1 MTVNADVSAG
11 DVILG
16 SQTLSGLSASV
27 RATPGLPLKTRFS
40 AGLPGQSRLT
50 GDGDLETGAAAK
62 FKGAIDFSSGDL
74 AALGAWANQGEA
86 GFGAK
91 IVALGEALEN
101 RSASL
106 SGDVE
111 VSAVGLSGRSL
122 RIALDR
128 SMLTGA
134 LAFTSPVGTDPGRLF
149 MDLSSDLLDVEALP
163 SVNASAALIGDL
175 DLSLSLRANA
185 LHVARV
191 GDTQVSS
198 GSLFLK
204 VAKAGPK
211 ISLDRLSLSNL
222 GGASVDAEGAY
233 GPDGL
238 TATGR
243 LSAERL
249 GDFAVLVSRLAPA
262 DWSRKLAE
270 RAPLL
275 SPAAL
280 AFEAHGRSASGAS
293 LNSLTA
299 SGRIGQTRASFSL
312 DTGPKGDG
320 QIVRLDLDAPDS
332 SALLHQLGLGGTTTP
347 SGRGHIGL
355 HAAGAWGASYDG
367 DASGALAGVDLS
379 ARGRFLP
386 AAEGDDARLFGS
398 VKLKGANVVPL
409 ASTLG
414 LAPSGGAIG
423 PVEANADVTLRG
435 ERWTISHL
443 AATVAGVRASG
454 DLAYEPPAEAA
465 AAPLISPDLS
475 LAEDAVN
482 GPATDAAEPPAPIA
496 GELSFDRLPG
506 ADLLALALGPPQ
518 PSHPGPSWSD
528 AKFAAAPLSP
538 PPIAVRVNVG
548 TLDLGDSLAAQE
560 FSTMLRLDRGRLDFD
575 ELAMKVL
582 GAAASG
588 QMTLR
593 RDRET
598 ATLTGTLEAGAM
610 QIAQP
615 GFSGRV
621 GGRLDFASTGKTPA
635 ALISGLAG
643 AGAAD
648 FAGVE
653 LNRMNPAALDE
664 VVARAQ
670 APEAQLDETNI
681 AYEFSKALDTRPLPI
696 PDGSTP
702 VLLSAGAIKLGP
714 LAIARPRAAG
724 SFSASLDLATLAL
737 ETRLALTAPSTGL
750 KFWSGPP
757 PTATITV
764 HDALGAPKRRV
775 DVAALSAGLATQAIG
790 RESDRIAALE
800 ADIRERAFFNRRLKG
815 ERFMDK
821 RAAEIEDWRAEH
833 ARLKELAEHLE
844 AERAQAE
851 KAAAE
856 KAAADKAA
864 AEVANE
870 KAVAIKP
877 ELPPDLPADVA
888 PGADRRGIRGP
899 GRRAAAAHA
908 AQAAPLAGRSDRK
921 RALLSGCYRTAFSS
935 STKTRSADDRL
946 ASPRAVSTEA
956 ASAFTERPRSAAMS
970 RKRRQK
976 ASSSETLV
984 RWPAMTSERFTT
996 RAFAP
1001 SRVIGAGDFMRLE
1014 AALGL
1019 VAFVFQPA
1027 PLRRGHPEQDLVLG
1041 GLGLLAPPLFAFP
1054 LAAQIDDIPHRRFRR
1069 YFLRKAS
1076 IETTFPGPSAGFSAG
1091 TTGFAAEGGGLAE
1104 AAGSWGSGRSVAG
1117 FGRGA
1122 SSLIRGSSLN
1132 PNGTDGSEKPVIAS
1146 NGTVRRSGLREKLR
1160 LTSKASCV
1168 TTRSQNSCCRM
1179 IDISSGNR
1187 PFTAAGTTTPGA
1199 RVLKAML
1206 K

>member
-1 MTVNADVSAG
+1 MRTRRRLPDPIAFPASFPVPAGRPSPFASSPKRRGLRRFRSGPRSNSGPVWPALEFDGALAFSGAKSANLSGTAALIGAAAGADGPIPWRVDGRTSADLYGATLTHAQFRFGPEERALRAEGSAALALGSPPRLTVEAKAKQANIDAFLRRKGEDGVPPARALALLSSALSPALVATGAMTVNADVSAG

-16 SQTLSGLSASV
+16 SQTLSDLSASV
-27 RATPGLPLKTRFS
+27 RAAPGAPLKTRFS
-40 AGLPGQSRLT
+40 AGLPGQSRLS

-62 FKGAIDFSSGDL
+62 FKGAIDFSSDDL
-74 AALGAWANQGEA
+74 AALGAWANQGGA
-86 GFGAK
+86 GFGAR
-91 IVALGEALEN
+91 IIALGEALEN
-101 RSASL
+101 RGASL

-134 LAFTSPVGTDPGRLF
+134 LAFTSPVGADPGRLF

-204 VAKAGPK
+204 VVKAGPK

-233 GPDGL
+233 GPDGV

-249 GDFAVLVSRLAPA
+249 GDFALLVSRLAPA

-275 SPAAL
+275 SPASL
-280 AFEAHGRSASGAS
+280 AFEAHGRPGSGPS
-293 LNSLTA
+293 LSSLTA
-299 SGRIGQTRASFSL
+299 NGTIGQTRARFSL
-312 DTGPKGDG
+312 DPGPKGDG
-320 QIVRLDLDAPDS
+320 QIVSLDLDAPDS
-332 SALLHQLGLGGTTTP
+332 SALLHQLGLGGTATP
-347 SGRGHIGL
+347 SSRGHIGL
-355 HAAGAWGASYDG
+355 HAAGAWGAGYDV

-386 AAEGDDARLFGS
+386 TAEGDDARLFGS

-414 LAPSGGAIG
+414 LAPPGGVIG
-423 PVEANADVTLRG
+423 PVEASADVTLRG
-435 ERWTISHL
+435 ERWAISHL
-443 AATVAGVRASG
+443 AATVAGVRTSG

-465 AAPLISPDLS
+465 AAPLTSPDLS

-482 GPATDAAEPPAPIA
+482 GPAADAAEPPAVIS
-496 GELSFDRLPG
+496 GELSFDRLPA

-518 PSHPGPSWSD
+518 PSHAGASWSE

-548 TLDLGDSLAAQE
+548 TLDLADSFGAQE
-560 FSTMLRLDRGRLDFD
+560 FSTTLRLGKGRLDLD
-575 ELAMKVL
+575 EMAMKVS

-588 QMTLR
+588 RVTLR

-610 QIAQP
+610 PIAQP

-621 GGRLDFASTGKTPA
+621 GGRLEFASTGKTPA

-653 LNRMNPAALDE
+653 LKRMNSGALDE

-670 APEAQLDETNI
+670 APGAQLDETNI
-681 AYEFSKALDTRPLPI
+681 AYEFGKALDTGPLPI

-724 SFSASLDLATLAL
+724 SFSASLDLTTLAL
-737 ETRLALTAPSTGL
+737 ETRLALTAPSAGL

-757 PTATITV
+757 PSATITV
-764 HDALGAPKRRV
+764 HDALEAPKRRV

-833 ARLKELAEHLE
+833 ARLKGLAEHLE
-844 AERAQAE
+844 AERAQAERAAAE

-864 AEVANE
+864 AEKAAAKAAAEVANE

-877 ELPPDLPADVA
+877 QLPPDLPADVA
-888 PGADRRGIRGP
+888 PGADQGGIAVP
-899 GRRAAAAHA
+899 A
-908 AQAAPLAGRSDRK
+908 AAPLPP
-921 RALLSGCYRTAFSS
+921 
-935 STKTRSADDRL
+935 TRPK
-946 ASPRAVSTEA
+946 PR
-956 ASAFTERPRSAAMS
+956 
-970 RKRRQK
+970 
-976 ASSSETLV
+976 
-984 RWPAMTSERFTT
+984 
-996 RAFAP
+996 
-1001 SRVIGAGDFMRLE
+1001 
-1014 AALGL
+1014 
-1019 VAFVFQPA
+1019 PA
-1027 PLRRGHPEQDLVLG
+1027 PADPTAN
-1041 GLGLLAPPLFAFP
+1041 GL
-1054 LAAQIDDIPHRRFRR
+1054 
-1069 YFLRKAS
+1069 Y
-1076 IETTFPGPSAGFSAG
+1076 
-1091 TTGFAAEGGGLAE
+1091 
-1104 AAGSWGSGRSVAG
+1104 
-1117 FGRGA
+1117 
-1122 SSLIRGSSLN
+1122 
-1132 PNGTDGSEKPVIAS
+1132 
-1146 NGTVRRSGLREKLR
+1146 
-1160 LTSKASCV
+1160 
-1168 TTRSQNSCCRM
+1168 
-1179 IDISSGNR
+1179 
-1187 PFTAAGTTTPGA
+1187 
-1199 RVLKAML
+1199 
-1206 K
+1206 